1 MTDLLIWLLIT
12 TSKLLGSYMSQEIQL
27 QGTSYE
33 VDKEGFLIKRLAWNQ
48 ELAQHIAALDN
59 IDLTIEHWEIINYFR
74 EYYED
79 YNVPPPMRMV
89 IRVFKKAFGEDNANS
104 RYLHQLF
111 PRGPIKT
118 ASKYAGLPKPK
129 NCK

>member
-1 MTDLLIWLLIT
+1 MNEQPTIN
-12 TSKLLGSYMSQEIQL
+12 
-27 QGTSYE
+27 
-33 VDKEGFLIKRLAWNQ
+33 VDGQVYPVDVNGFLSKRLSWTRDIGLKIADLDGVT
-48 ELAQHIAALDN
+48 LAD
-59 IDLTIEHWEIINYFR
+59 EHWYIMDYFR

-89 IRVFKKAFGEDNANS
+89 VRLFKKEFGEQNANS

-111 PRGPIKT
+111 PGGPTRT
-118 ASKYAGLPKPK
+118 ASKFAGLPKPK

>member
-1 MTDLLIWLLIT
+1 MAERNILEYD
-12 TSKLLGSYMSQEIQL
+12 GHSYP
-27 QGTSYE
+27 
-33 VDKEGFLIKRLAWNQ
+33 VDNQGFLKNRLHWSQ
-48 ELAQHIAALDN
+48 DLAIHIAGKDGITLN
-59 IDLTIEHWEIINYFR
+59 EEHWEIINYFR

-89 IRVFKKAFGEDNANS
+89 IRVFKKAFGDENANS

-111 PRGPIKT
+111 PEGPTKT

>member
-1 MTDLLIWLLIT
+1 MTSSSRGKNMAVQESVIELN
-12 TSKLLGSYMSQEIQL
+12 GASYPI
-27 QGTSYE
+27 
-33 VDKEGFLIKRLAWNQ
+33 DKQGFLIHRLSWTRDFARY
-48 ELAQHIAALDN
+48 IAEQDDIVLGD
-59 IDLTIEHWEIINYFR
+59 EHWEIINYFR

-89 IRVFKKAFGEDNANS
+89 MRVYKKAFGDLNANS

-111 PRGPIKT
+111 PKGPTRT

>member
-1 MTDLLIWLLIT
+1 
-12 TSKLLGSYMSQEIQL
+12 MSMIESPML
-27 QGTSYE
+27 EFNNVFYP
-33 VDKEGFLIKRLAWNQ
+33 VDKQGFLKKRLSWSEA
-48 ELAQHIAALDN
+48 LAVYMAAQDN
-59 IDLTIEHWEIINYFR
+59 IVLTDEHWEIIHYFR

-89 IRVFKKAFGEDNANS
+89 MRVYQKAFGKENANS

-111 PRGPIKT
+111 PEGPTKT

>member
-1 MTDLLIWLLIT
+1 MSLMIEFN
-12 TSKLLGSYMSQEIQL
+12 GASYP
-27 QGTSYE
+27 
-33 VDKEGFLIKRLAWNQ
+33 VDKQGFLLKRMMWSQSLAVH
-48 ELAQHIAALDN
+48 LALLDN
-59 IDLTIEHWEIINYFR
+59 VVLTAEHWEIINYFR

-89 IRVFKKAFGEDNANS
+89 IRVFKKAFGEKNANS

-111 PRGPIKT
+111 PGGPTRT
-118 ASKYAGLPKPK
+118 ASKFAGLPKPK

>member
-1 MTDLLIWLLIT
+1 MSDYNLEFEGVDYPTDV
-12 TSKLLGSYMSQEIQL
+12 Q
-27 QGTSYE
+27 
-33 VDKEGFLIKRLAWNQ
+33 GFLKKRLQWSQQLGRHMAS
-48 ELAQHIAALDN
+48 
-59 IDLTIEHWEIINYFR
+59 IDGITLTEEHWEIINYFR

-89 IRVFKKAFGEDNANS
+89 VRVFKKAFGDDNANS

-111 PRGPIKT
+111 PEGPTKQ